1 MPRKNQFICY
11 LFCTSYALSY
21 LCQVFNIQYYIVIG
35 NMWIDVLW
43 IIAGLILILVGSD
56 WLVDGA
62 SGVARKYGIS
72 EFIIGMTIVGI
83 GTSMP
88 ELVSSLISA
97 IQGHGD
103 MALGNVTGSN
113 ICNILLILG
122 VTALI
127 SPIKYTPSNI
137 RKDIPFAILVSLLL
151 IVMLYNGFGL
161 FGKMGAPG
169 ISRRDSCYLLL
180 IFMVF
185 MIDSFKSA
193 KNNTDEESEETQKPM
208 PIVKALLLI
217 VLGLAGLI
225 FGGQVFVDHTVSI
238 AERFQVSEAFIS
250 ITLMAVGTSLPELAT
265 CIVAAMKGKNQLALG
280 NIIGSNIFNISLIIG
295 TSAAISPF
303 EIQTISTVD
312 MIMVVVAALLLWVAS
327 FTFKKKRLDRI
338 EGGLFLLVYAA
349 YIIYLSMNIQA

>member
-1 MPRKNQFICY
+1 
-11 LFCTSYALSY
+11 
-21 LCQVFNIQYYIVIG
+21 
-35 NMWIDVLW
+35 MWIDILW
-43 IIAGLILILVGSD
+43 IVAGLVLILVGSD

-72 EFIIGMTIVGI
+72 EFVIGMTIVGI

-127 SPIKYTPSNI
+127 SPIKYTRSNI
-137 RKDIPFAILVSLLL
+137 RKDIPFAILVSLFL
-151 IVMLYNGFGL
+151 IVMLYNCFGL
-161 FGKMGAPG
+161 FGEMGTPG
-169 ISRRDSCYLLL
+169 ISRVDALYLLL
-180 IFMVF
+180 IFAVF

-193 KNNTDEESEETQKPM
+193 KNGAEEEDASVKPM
-208 PIVKALLLI
+208 PMGKAIIYVL
-217 VLGLAGLI
+217 LGLAGLI

-238 AERFQVSEAFIS
+238 AERFHVSEAFIS

-265 CIVAAMKGKNQLALG
+265 CVVAAMKGKNQLALG
-280 NIIGSNIFNISLIIG
+280 NVIGSNIFNIALIIG

-303 EIQTISTVD
+303 EIQSISTVD
-312 MIMVVVAALLLWVAS
+312 MGMVIVVVVLLWLAA
-327 FTFKKKRLDRI
+327 FTFKKKKLDRV
-338 EGGLFLLVYAA
+338 EGVIFLLA
-349 YIIYLSMNIQA
+349 YIAYITYLSMNM

>member
-1 MPRKNQFICY
+1 
-11 LFCTSYALSY
+11 
-21 LCQVFNIQYYIVIG
+21 
-35 NMWIDVLW
+35 MWIDILW
-43 IIAGLILILVGSD
+43 IVAGLVLILVGSD
-56 WLVDGA
+56 WLVEGA

-127 SPIKYTPSNI
+127 SPIKYTRSNI
-137 RKDIPFAILVSLLL
+137 RKDIPFAILVSLFLM
-151 IVMLYNGFGL
+151 VMLYNCFGL
-161 FGKMGAPG
+161 FGEMGTPG
-169 ISRRDSCYLLL
+169 ISRVDALYLLL
-180 IFMVF
+180 IFAVF

-193 KNNTDEESEETQKPM
+193 KNGAEEEEASVKPM
-208 PIVKALLLI
+208 PMGKAIIFIL
-217 VLGLAGLI
+217 LGLAGLI

-238 AERFQVSEAFIS
+238 AERFHVSEAFIS

-265 CIVAAMKGKNQLALG
+265 CVVAAMKGKNQLALG
-280 NIIGSNIFNISLIIG
+280 NVIGSNIFNIALIIG

-303 EIQTISTVD
+303 EIQSISTVD
-312 MIMVVVAALLLWVAS
+312 MAMVIVAAVLLWLAA
-327 FTFKKKRLDRI
+327 FTFKKKKLDRV
-338 EGGLFLLVYAA
+338 EGVIFLLA
-349 YIIYLSMNIQA
+349 YIAYITYLSMNM

>member
-1 MPRKNQFICY
+1 
-11 LFCTSYALSY
+11 
-21 LCQVFNIQYYIVIG
+21 
-35 NMWIDVLW
+35 MWIDILW
-43 IIAGLILILVGSD
+43 IVAGLVLILVGSD
-56 WLVDGA
+56 WLVEGA

-127 SPIKYTPSNI
+127 SPIKYTRSNI
-137 RKDIPFAILVSLLL
+137 RKDIPFAILVSLFLM
-151 IVMLYNGFGL
+151 VMLYNCFGL
-161 FGKMGAPG
+161 FGEMGTPG
-169 ISRRDSCYLLL
+169 ISRVDALYLLL
-180 IFMVF
+180 IFAMF

-193 KNNTDEESEETQKPM
+193 KNGAEEEEASVKPM
-208 PIVKALLLI
+208 PMGKAIIFIL
-217 VLGLAGLI
+217 LGLAGLI

-238 AERFQVSEAFIS
+238 AERFHVSEAFIS

-265 CIVAAMKGKNQLALG
+265 CVVAAMKGKNQLALG
-280 NIIGSNIFNISLIIG
+280 NVIGSNIFNIALIIG

-303 EIQTISTVD
+303 EIQSISTVD
-312 MIMVVVAALLLWVAS
+312 MGMVIVVVVLLWLAA
-327 FTFKKKRLDRI
+327 FTFKKKKLDRV
-338 EGGLFLLVYAA
+338 EGVIFLLA
-349 YIIYLSMNIQA
+349 YIAYITYLSMNM

>member
-1 MPRKNQFICY
+1 
-11 LFCTSYALSY
+11 
-21 LCQVFNIQYYIVIG
+21 
-35 NMWIDVLW
+35 MWIDILW
-43 IIAGLILILVGSD
+43 IVAGLVLILVGSD

-72 EFIIGMTIVGI
+72 EFVIGMTIVGI

-122 VTALI
+122 VAALI
-127 SPIKYTPSNI
+127 SPIKYTRSNI
-137 RKDIPFAILVSLLL
+137 RKDIPFAILVSLFLM
-151 IVMLYNGFGL
+151 VMLYNCFGL
-161 FGKMGAPG
+161 FGEMGTPG
-169 ISRRDSCYLLL
+169 ISRVDALYLLL
-180 IFMVF
+180 IFAVF

-193 KNNTDEESEETQKPM
+193 KNGAEEEEASVKPM
-208 PIVKALLLI
+208 PMGKAIIFIL
-217 VLGLAGLI
+217 LGLAGLI

-238 AERFQVSEAFIS
+238 AERFHVSEAFIS

-265 CIVAAMKGKNQLALG
+265 CVVAAMKGKNQLALG
-280 NIIGSNIFNISLIIG
+280 NVIGSNIFNIALIIG

-303 EIQTISTVD
+303 EIQSISTVD
-312 MIMVVVAALLLWVAS
+312 MGMVIVVVVLLWLAA
-327 FTFKKKRLDRI
+327 FTFKKKKLDRV
-338 EGGLFLLVYAA
+338 EGVIFLLA
-349 YIIYLSMNIQA
+349 YIAYITYLSMNM

>member
-1 MPRKNQFICY
+1 
-11 LFCTSYALSY
+11 
-21 LCQVFNIQYYIVIG
+21 
-35 NMWIDVLW
+35 MWIDILW
-43 IIAGLILILVGSD
+43 IVAGLVLILVGSD
-56 WLVDGA
+56 WLVEGA

-72 EFIIGMTIVGI
+72 EFVIGMTIVGI

-127 SPIKYTPSNI
+127 SPIKYTRSNI
-137 RKDIPFAILVSLLL
+137 RKDIPFAILVSLFLML
-151 IVMLYNGFGL
+151 MLYNGFGL
-161 FGKMGAPG
+161 LGEAGTPG
-169 ISRRDSCYLLL
+169 ISRSDALYLLVIFV
-180 IFMVF
+180 IFMV
-185 MIDSFKSA
+185 DSFKSA
-193 KNNTDEESEETQKPM
+193 KNGADEEEENVKPM
-208 PIVKALLLI
+208 SMGKALVFIL
-217 VLGLAGLI
+217 LGLVGLV

-238 AERFQVSEAFIS
+238 AERFHVSEAFIS

-295 TSAAISPF
+295 ASAVISPF
-303 EIQTISTVD
+303 DIQTISTVD
-312 MIMVVVAALLLWVAS
+312 MVMVIVAAVLLWLAA
-327 FTFKKKRLDRI
+327 FTFKRKKLDRV
-338 EGGLFLLVYAA
+338 EGAIFLLCYIGYIVY
-349 YIIYLSMNIQA
+349 LTMNM

>member
-1 MPRKNQFICY
+1 
-11 LFCTSYALSY
+11 
-21 LCQVFNIQYYIVIG
+21 
-35 NMWIDVLW
+35 MWIDILW
-43 IIAGLILILVGSD
+43 IVAGLVLILVGSD

-127 SPIKYTPSNI
+127 SPIKYTRSNI
-137 RKDIPFAILVSLLL
+137 RKDIPFAILVSLFL
-151 IVMLYNGFGL
+151 IVMLYNCFGL
-161 FGKMGAPG
+161 FGEMGTPG
-169 ISRRDSCYLLL
+169 ISRVDALYLLL
-180 IFMVF
+180 IFAVF
-185 MIDSFKSA
+185 MIDSFKTA
-193 KNNTDEESEETQKPM
+193 KNGAEEEDASVKPM
-208 PIVKALLLI
+208 PMGKAIIYVL
-217 VLGLAGLI
+217 LGLAGLI

-238 AERFQVSEAFIS
+238 AERFHVSEAFIS

-265 CIVAAMKGKNQLALG
+265 CVVAAMKGKNQLALG
-280 NIIGSNIFNISLIIG
+280 NVIGSNIFNIALIIG

-303 EIQTISTVD
+303 EIQSISTVD
-312 MIMVVVAALLLWVAS
+312 MGMVIVVVVLLWLAA
-327 FTFKKKRLDRI
+327 FTFKKKKLDRV
-338 EGGLFLLVYAA
+338 EGVIFLLA
-349 YIIYLSMNIQA
+349 YIAYITYLSMNM

>member
-1 MPRKNQFICY
+1 
-11 LFCTSYALSY
+11 
-21 LCQVFNIQYYIVIG
+21 
-35 NMWIDVLW
+35 MWIDILW
-43 IIAGLILILVGSD
+43 IVAGLVLILVGSD
-56 WLVDGA
+56 WLVEGA

-72 EFIIGMTIVGI
+72 EFVIGMTIVGI

-127 SPIKYTPSNI
+127 SPIKYTKSNI
-137 RKDIPFAILVSLLL
+137 RKDIPFAILASLFLML
-151 IVMLYNGFGL
+151 MLYNSFGL
-161 FGKMGAPG
+161 FGEMGTPG
-169 ISRRDSCYLLL
+169 ISRSDALYLLA
-180 IFMVF
+180 IFGIF

-193 KNNTDEESEETQKPM
+193 KNGNDEEEENVKPM
-208 PIVKALLLI
+208 PMVKALVFI
-217 VLGLAGLI
+217 VLGLAGLV

-238 AERFQVSEAFIS
+238 AEKFHVSEAFIS

-265 CIVAAMKGKNQLALG
+265 CIVAAMKGQNQLALG
-280 NIIGSNIFNISLIIG
+280 NVIGSNIFNISLILG
-295 TSAAISPF
+295 SSAVISPF

-312 MIMVVVAALLLWVAS
+312 MVVVIVAVVLLWLAA
-327 FTFKKKRLDRI
+327 FTFKKRMLDRV
-338 EGGLFLLVYAA
+338 EGAIFLLCYIGYIVY
-349 YIIYLSMNIQA
+349 LTMNV

>member
-1 MPRKNQFICY
+1 
-11 LFCTSYALSY
+11 
-21 LCQVFNIQYYIVIG
+21 
-35 NMWIDVLW
+35 MWIDILW
-43 IIAGLILILVGSD
+43 IVAGLVLILVGSD

-72 EFIIGMTIVGI
+72 EFVIGMTIVGI

-127 SPIKYTPSNI
+127 SPIKYTRSNI
-137 RKDIPFAILVSLLL
+137 RKDIPFAILVSLFL
-151 IVMLYNGFGL
+151 IVMLYNCFGL
-161 FGKMGAPG
+161 FGEMGTPG
-169 ISRRDSCYLLL
+169 ISRVDALYLLL
-180 IFMVF
+180 IFAVF

-193 KNNTDEESEETQKPM
+193 KNGAEEEEASVKPM
-208 PIVKALLLI
+208 PMGKAIIFIL
-217 VLGLAGLI
+217 LGLAGLI
-225 FGGQVFVDHTVSI
+225 FGGRVFVDHTVSI
-238 AERFQVSEAFIS
+238 AERFHVSEAFIS

-265 CIVAAMKGKNQLALG
+265 CAVAAMKGKNQLALG
-280 NIIGSNIFNISLIIG
+280 NVIGSNIFNITLIIG

-303 EIQTISTVD
+303 EIQSISTVD
-312 MIMVVVAALLLWVAS
+312 MGMVIVVVVLLWLAA
-327 FTFKKKRLDRI
+327 FTFKKKKLDRV
-338 EGGLFLLVYAA
+338 EGVIFLLA
-349 YIIYLSMNIQA
+349 YIAYITYLSMNM

>member
-1 MPRKNQFICY
+1 
-11 LFCTSYALSY
+11 
-21 LCQVFNIQYYIVIG
+21 
-35 NMWIDVLW
+35 MWIDILW
-43 IIAGLILILVGSD
+43 IVAGLVLILVGSD
-56 WLVDGA
+56 WLVEGA

-127 SPIKYTPSNI
+127 SPIKYTRSNI
-137 RKDIPFAILVSLLL
+137 RKDIPFAILVSLFL
-151 IVMLYNGFGL
+151 IVMLYNCFGL
-161 FGKMGAPG
+161 FGEMGTPG
-169 ISRRDSCYLLL
+169 ISRVDALYLLL
-180 IFMVF
+180 IFAVF
-185 MIDSFKSA
+185 MIDSFKTA
-193 KNNTDEESEETQKPM
+193 KNGAEEEDASVKPM
-208 PIVKALLLI
+208 PMGKAIIYVL
-217 VLGLAGLI
+217 LGLAGLI

-238 AERFQVSEAFIS
+238 AKRFHVSEAFIS

-265 CIVAAMKGKNQLALG
+265 CVVAAMKGKNQLALG
-280 NIIGSNIFNISLIIG
+280 NVIGSNIFNITLIIG

-303 EIQTISTVD
+303 EIQSISTVD
-312 MIMVVVAALLLWVAS
+312 MGMVIVVVVLLWLAA
-327 FTFKKKRLDRI
+327 FTFKKKKLDRV
-338 EGGLFLLVYAA
+338 EGVIFLLA
-349 YIIYLSMNIQA
+349 YIAYITYLSMNM